1 MNKFFFTLALLA
13 WLAASACAPL
23 ATETPPP
30 PAADSETGL
39 AELDGVTVTL
49 MSFGAPMVGSENA
62 QAQFVALGAQ
72 TGLTTITPG
81 LPEEANALLQD
92 ALAQTPQDLYL
103 VLYAGP
109 QPSSGYAVQIE
120 DLQLN
125 GEELQITYR
134 VAPPPPSTGAAT
146 VITHPYVLL
155 RASGEKV
162 ASLRV
167 TFIETK

>member
-1 MNKFFFTLALLA
+1 MNKLFLALALLA
-13 WLAASACAPL
+13 CLTINACA
-23 ATETPPP
+23 AAMTETPS
-30 PAADSETGL
+30 AADSETNL
-39 AELDGVTVTL
+39 AKLDGVTVTL
-49 MSFGAPMVGSENA
+49 MSFGAPMVGDTAA
-62 QAQFVALGAQ
+62 QALYTVLGGSTGNTTIEAALPDELK
-72 TGLTTITPG
+72 TGLQ
-81 LPEEANALLQD
+81 E
-92 ALAQTPQDLYL
+92 ALAQTPQDLYI

-120 DLQLN
+120 DVQLN
-125 GEELQITYR
+125 GEELQISYR

-155 RASGEKV
+155 RAHGEKV